1 MLCSPLSPAV
11 VVVRPEAKVA
21 KHLRERQADPKRRSY
36 HALVSKAED
45 SELPLTKP
53 KARVSHSGSHSSIH
67 HLLHHR
73 YESHGSDSTSSP
85 SSADRDAV
93 AAAAAGAGGSSSS
106 SLLSGH
112 SRNHSSEAKP
122 APS

>member
-67 HLLHHR
+67 HLLHHH
-73 YESHGSDSTSSP
+73 HGDSTSSP
-85 SSADRDAV
+85 SSGDATG
-93 AAAAAGAGGSSSS
+93 AGAGSGS